1 METPL
6 RCLPEVACRDLGLR
20 WVKGSLVKW
29 VSVIIAKSALDV
41 MRKDWRVMGLWGWRC
56 VASAPLTLYTI
67 IDMGNY
73 GGVGVYPG
81 PPLEGRFLTATLR
94 KRLPSGGVVRG

>member
-1 METPL
+1 M
-6 RCLPEVACRDLGLR
+6 
-20 WVKGSLVKW
+20 
-29 VSVIIAKSALDV
+29 
-41 MRKDWRVMGLWGWRC
+41 
-56 VASAPLTLYTI
+56 ASAPLTLYTI